1 MRRAFML
8 AVVVVLSTT
17 ALATPATTAPQAVAA
32 QPLSLLTGTVK
43 IMIAGDSIAA
53 GMGISCPD
61 GSSFGD
67 RWALGDWLN
76 LQPGLSVAF
85 VGSQAAT
92 CHQPWHRHEG
102 RGGWTIGMLA
112 DGVPGV
118 PGVPGIGGLL
128 AASPADVLILR
139 VGVNDA
145 RNGRTAEQMI
155 ADYRRLI
162 DKARAQS
169 PGIRILASEQIGPN
183 GSVNPAYAQASVT
196 VKRFNSLLPELAA
209 TYGDSVHI
217 GRNSLITTR
226 GLGDGLHPDVAGY
239 LMIAWITIRQPDG
252 IWPWLSN
259 APPADT
265 DAGILYADL
274 FARWWP

>member
-1 MRRAFML
+1 MIKALRVFML

-17 ALATPATTAPQAVAA
+17 ALATPATTGPQAVAA
-32 QPLSLLTGTVK
+32 QPLPLLTGTVK

-53 GMGISCPD
+53 GMGITCPD

-67 RWALGDWLN
+67 RWALGDWLA

-102 RGGWTIGMLA
+102 RGGWTISMLA
-112 DGVPGV
+112 DGV

-128 AASPADVLILR
+128 AANPADVLILR

-145 RNGRTAEQMI
+145 RAGRTPEQMI

-162 DKARAQS
+162 DKARAQN
-169 PGIRILASEQIGPN
+169 PAIRILASEQIGPN

-196 VKRFNSLLPELAA
+196 VKRFNALLPALAEEF
-209 TYGDSVHI
+209 GDAVHI
-217 GRNSLITTR
+217 GRFGTLTTR

-239 LMIAWITIRQPDG
+239 LWIAWATVHQPDG
-252 IWPWLSN
+252 IWPWLSAN
-259 APPADT
+259 PPAST
-265 DAGILYADL
+265 DAGVLYTDP
-274 FARWWP
+274 FARWP